1 MDEYLKNI
9 GLSQAEFE
17 QIRADFTHLLSLAVH
32 DLYWTH
38 AYEAVKLLTV
48 GCPEWETYNGN

>member
-17 QIRADFTHLLSLAVH
+17 QIRADFIHLLSLVCIGH
-32 DLYWTH
+32 MLM
-38 AYEAVKLLTV
+38 KLL
-48 GCPEWETYNGN
+48 NF